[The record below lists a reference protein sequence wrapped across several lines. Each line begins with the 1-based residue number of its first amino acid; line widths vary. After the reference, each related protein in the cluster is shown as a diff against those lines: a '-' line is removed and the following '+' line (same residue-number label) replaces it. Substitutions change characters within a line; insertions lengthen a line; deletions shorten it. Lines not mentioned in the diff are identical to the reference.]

1 MTTLVYEFDPEEF
14 VLDDDSSTSPFW
26 GLKKCVFQQ
35 ENEYDSPIKL
45 KYDICEANVWHSV
58 RVINSFNDFK
68 RQKTKEFDYN
78 SESSHEDFSNKNHS
92 NSLISD
98 HDLNTSVLIILYVF
112 HSIKILQKLCNW
124 QSNRNRL

>member
-14 VLDDDSSTSPFW
+14 VLDDDASTSPFW
-26 GLKKCVFQQ
+26 GLKKCDFQQ

-78 SESSHEDFSNKNHS
+78 SESIHEDFSNKNHS

-98 HDLNTSVLIILYVF
+98 HDLNTSVLIFYMCFIQLKYCRIV
-112 HSIKILQKLCNW
+112 
-124 QSNRNRL
+124 